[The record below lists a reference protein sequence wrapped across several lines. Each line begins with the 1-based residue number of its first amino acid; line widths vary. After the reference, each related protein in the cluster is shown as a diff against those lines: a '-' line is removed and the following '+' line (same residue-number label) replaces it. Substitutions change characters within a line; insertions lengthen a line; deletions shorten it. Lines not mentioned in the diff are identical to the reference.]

1 MTYAINIIREE
12 MMMLGKKINISVSVN
27 EITASAKRHY
37 LEIRDLVFL
46 GICFILYAVIM
57 IVLVHLVVLSTPWA
71 YPLLLALIAISEG
84 FCVFTFKSDVPLYQ
98 EGYLFLP
105 YY

>member
-37 LEIRDLVFL
+37 LEIQDLVFL
-46 GICFILYAVIM
+46 GICFIL
-57 IVLVHLVVLSTPWA
+57 
-71 YPLLLALIAISEG
+71 
-84 FCVFTFKSDVPLYQ
+84 
-98 EGYLFLP
+98 
-105 YY
+105 

>member
-46 GICFILYAVIM
+46 GICFIL
-57 IVLVHLVVLSTPWA
+57 
-71 YPLLLALIAISEG
+71 
-84 FCVFTFKSDVPLYQ
+84 
-98 EGYLFLP
+98 
-105 YY
+105 